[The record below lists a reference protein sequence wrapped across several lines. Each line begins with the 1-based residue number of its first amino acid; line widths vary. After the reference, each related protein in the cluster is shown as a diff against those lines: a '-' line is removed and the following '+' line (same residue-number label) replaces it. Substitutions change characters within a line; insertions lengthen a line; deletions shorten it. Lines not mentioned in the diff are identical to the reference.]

1 MPVSTLA
8 IYDER
13 NMPHPTIRHTKCDI
27 LIEKR
32 NGIRCRL
39 CNEYRYIIMTKL
51 IIYNNGNNYYTRPTL
66 HSLGSKIKS
75 CDGTPQH
82 KSIHTNI
89 RYLSTPERR
98 QRMDSYQEKKKALKA
113 KVHELKKFIVCFNS
127 IFF

>member
-27 LIEKR
+27 LIEKG
-32 NGIRCRL
+32 NGVRCRV
-39 CNEYRYIIMTKL
+39 CNEYRYIIMTRL

-66 HSLGSKIKS
+66 HSLASKIKS
-75 CDGTPQH
+75 CDGTPHH

-98 QRMDSYQEKKKALKA
+98 QRMDSYREMKKALTA
-113 KVHELKKFIVCFNS
+113 KVDELKRKLEVYCMFQ
-127 IFF
+127 